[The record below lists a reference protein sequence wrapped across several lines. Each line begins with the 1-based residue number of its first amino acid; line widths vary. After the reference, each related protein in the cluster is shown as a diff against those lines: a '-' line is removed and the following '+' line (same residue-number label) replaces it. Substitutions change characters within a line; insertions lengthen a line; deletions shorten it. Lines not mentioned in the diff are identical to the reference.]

1 MFFLQ
6 FCSAPTFCEPLQADF
21 NLTGNSFTHDH
32 VQTKNVQ
39 PKDKTCGTDSPKIKK
54 WPKLDF
60 LLENWISVAF

>member
-6 FCSAPTFCEPLQADF
+6 FCSAPIFCEPLQADF

-39 PKDKTCGTDSPKIKK
+39 PKDKFVVQIPQKIKNSQ
-54 WPKLDF
+54 
-60 LLENWISVAF
+60 NWIFC

>member
-39 PKDKTCGTDSPKIKK
+39 PKDKLVVQIPQ
-54 WPKLDF
+54 KLKNGQ
-60 LLENWISVAF
+60 NWIFC